1 MQNEGLKL
9 MVIDGID
16 YRIRSRFTSN
26 WFKIDSYVYTKEQLF
41 SEIEKINPDVVVL
54 DLDLYERMDGIETSR
69 IIRNQF
75 NVPVMY
81 FESYKPSIGEW

>member
-1 MQNEGLKL
+1 M
-9 MVIDGID
+9 
-16 YRIRSRFTSN
+16 
-26 WFKIDSYVYTKEQLF
+26 
-41 SEIEKINPDVVVL
+41 
-54 DLDLYERMDGIETSR
+54 DLDLYEKIDGIETSR

>member
-26 WFKIDSYVYTKEQLF
+26 WFKIDSYVYTKEKLF
-41 SEIEKINPDVVVL
+41 SEIEKTNPDVVVM
-54 DLDLYERMDGIETSR
+54 DLDLYAKMDGIET
-69 IIRNQF
+69 
-75 NVPVMY
+75 NVS
-81 FESYKPSIGEW
+81 F

>member
-16 YRIRSRFTSN
+16 YRIRSRFISE
-26 WFKIDSYVYTKEQLF
+26 WFKVDSYVYTKEKLL
-41 SEIEKINPDVVVL
+41 SEIEKTNPDVVVM

-69 IIRNQF
+69 QIRSQF
-75 NVPVMY
+75 DVPVIY
-81 FESYKPSIGEW
+81 V